1 MNIPDAHA
9 VTRTRIA
16 DAAEGLFRRLGYQKT
31 AVADIAR
38 ECGMSPANVY
48 RFFPSKSAIN
58 EAIAQRLL
66 SGIEAEVRD
75 RAAGPGTPEA
85 RIRDILRLLH
95 VRDRDLFISEQRL
108 HDMVAAAMA
117 EHWGV
122 IERFVETVREVLATL
137 LLEGMQAGHF
147 RRRDP
152 ARTALTLNH
161 CTLTWMHPLLIADC
175 LSHGD
180 SPEKLEGELEEAM
193 DLLMDALRMEAP
205 NTRS

>member
-1 MNIPDAHA
+1 MNMPDSQAI
-9 VTRTRIA
+9 TRARIA

-66 SGIEAEVRD
+66 TGIEAEVRD
-75 RAAGPGTPEA
+75 LAAGPGTAEA
-85 RIRDILRLLH
+85 RIRAILRLLH

-122 IERFVETVREVLATL
+122 IERFVETVRTVLAGL
-137 LLEGMQAGHF
+137 LAEGMEAGHF

-152 ARTALTLNH
+152 ARTAVALNH
-161 CTLTWMHPLLIADC
+161 CTMIWMHPLLIADC
-175 LSHGD
+175 LSHGEAP
-180 SPEKLEGELEEAM
+180 SAMEQELEEAM
-193 DLLMDALRMEAP
+193 DLLMDALRVPE
-205 NTRS
+205 